1 MRHFVQ
7 YHNSDP
13 DKMGS
18 YRPSTKNFGI
28 VTNKLQGVGKG
39 DIVWLLTGEGRP
51 REYFLC
57 ETFSVEKI
65 SPQSVGRFSYR
76 ISSED
81 GQSLYRLELD
91 KTSSWFQE
99 LLKITGN
106 FRYGLQRISSE
117 AIIAGLKRAAA
128 KG

>member
-13 DKMGS
+13 DKMGP

-28 VTNKLQGVGKG
+28 VTDKLQGVREG
-39 DIVWLLTGEGRP
+39 DTIWLLTGKGRP

-57 ETFSVEKI
+57 ETFAVEKI
-65 SPQSVGRFSYR
+65 SHQSVGRFSYR
-76 ISSED
+76 ISSQD
-81 GQSLYRLELD
+81 GQYLYRLEVD
-91 KTSSWFQE
+91 KTLPWYQE
-99 LLKITGN
+99 LLKVTGN

>member
-1 MRHFVQ
+1 MRHFVP
-7 YHNSDP
+7 YHNP

-18 YRPSTKNFGI
+18 YRQSTKNFGI
-28 VTNKLQGVGKG
+28 VTNKLQGVRKG
-39 DIVWLLTGEGRP
+39 DIIWLLTGEGRP

-57 ETFSVEKI
+57 ETFTVEKI
-65 SPQSVGRFSYR
+65 SPPSVGRFRYQV
-76 ISSED
+76 SSED